1 MYTSADLRKGLKLLI
16 DGEPY
21 VITWFDFSKPGKG
34 QALYR
39 TKMRN
44 MITGIAIER
53 TFRPGDTFEP
63 AQMDERKMQFLYREG
78 SSYHFMDTKNYE
90 QIMITEEALGDA
102 KNYLK
107 ENMEVGVL
115 LFNDRAIGVDLPN
128 FIDLKVIKTDP
139 WLKGDTTGK
148 DFKPAIVET
157 GYEVRVPPYI
167 EEGEWITIDTRTGE
181 FSSRSKG

>member
-1 MYTSADLRKGLKLLI
+1 MYTSADLRKGLKLII

-53 TFRPGDTFEP
+53 TYRPGDTFEP
-63 AQMDERKMQFLYREG
+63 AQMEERRMQYLYREG

-90 QIMITEEALGDA
+90 QVMISEEALGDA
-102 KNYLK
+102 KNYIK
-107 ENMEVGVL
+107 ENTEIDVL
-115 LFNDRAIGVDLPN
+115 LFNDRAIGVEMAN
-128 FIDLKVIKTDP
+128 FVDLKVIKTDP

-148 DFKPAIVET
+148 DFKPATVET
-157 GYEVRVPPYI
+157 GYELRVPPYI

-181 FSSRSKG
+181 FSSRTKG

>member
-21 VITWFDFSKPGKG
+21 VITWFEFSKPGKG

-39 TKMRN
+39 TKMRS
-44 MITGIAIER
+44 MLTGIAIER
-53 TFRPGDTFEP
+53 TYRPGDTFEP
-63 AQMDERKMQFLYREG
+63 AQMDERKMQYLYKEG

-90 QIMITEEALGDA
+90 QTMIPEEALGDA

-139 WLKGDTTGK
+139 WLKADTSGK

-157 GYEVRVPPYI
+157 GYEIRVPPYI

-181 FSSRSKG
+181 FSSRAKG